1 MPGDSPLHTMY
12 VARRW
17 WLKNDGGGLFRR
29 LRKRGDH
36 FEAVVLVTINLVAWT
51 DPKFGPVQITGF
63 LASVR
68 HRLRPPFGNSQIYLH
83 DTSIKAWLHAFR

>member
-1 MPGDSPLHTMY
+1 MY

-17 WLKNDGGGLFRR
+17 QLKNDGGGLFRS

-36 FEAVVLVTINLVAWT
+36 FEAVVLVTINLVTGT
-51 DPKFGPVQITGF
+51 DPKFSSVQITRF

-68 HRLRPPFGNSQIYLH
+68 HRLRPPLGNS
-83 DTSIKAWLHAFR
+83 